1 MLLPNLISFETTELT
16 VVPPNETAMPKQ
28 PYFVAGAGSLVSHI
42 HRQGSV
48 FEELQYQF
56 NLFRVDSTG
65 NLTSWFRP
73 EDLRD
78 IVKACQVLAFSIA
91 DDGWVED
98 LLCEQLIELAS
109 DLQNITDT
117 WSQNDVEIQS

>member
-1 MLLPNLISFETTELT
+1 M
-16 VVPPNETAMPKQ
+16 
-28 PYFVAGAGSLVSHI
+28 VSHI
-42 HRQGSV
+42 HRHGSM
-48 FEELQYQF
+48 FEKIQYDF

-65 NLTSWFRP
+65 TVTSWLRP

-91 DDGWVED
+91 DDGWI
-98 LLCEQLIELAS
+98 EQPLRQQLVELAS

-117 WSQNDVEIQS
+117 WSQNDVEI

>member
-1 MLLPNLISFETTELT
+1 MFE
-16 VVPPNETAMPKQ
+16 K
-28 PYFVAGAGSLVSHI
+28 I
-42 HRQGSV
+42 
-48 FEELQYQF
+48 QYDF

-65 NLTSWFRP
+65 TVTSWLRP

-91 DDGWVED
+91 DDGWI
-98 LLCEQLIELAS
+98 EQPLRQQLVELAS

-117 WSQNDVEIQS
+117 WSQNDVEI